1 MAKVGCYKKATSHI
15 GQSERSWFTRQ
26 ETFEGIGRNGQPGN
40 IGVRAFLFIWL
51 SEVVTEIK
59 IIKIFRLHGINS
71 FKIPKYLEPGRSITL
86 TGYEFHPY
94 HPFSLRFDNVRIL
107 E

>member
-40 IGVRAFLFIWL
+40 IGVRTFLFIWL

-59 IIKIFRLHGINS
+59 IIKIFRLLSINPIN
-71 FKIPKYLEPGRSITL
+71 FLKYLEVGQSITL
-86 TGYEFHPY
+86 TGYEFHQY
-94 HPFSLRFDNVRIL
+94 HPFSSRFDNVRFL
-107 E
+107 D